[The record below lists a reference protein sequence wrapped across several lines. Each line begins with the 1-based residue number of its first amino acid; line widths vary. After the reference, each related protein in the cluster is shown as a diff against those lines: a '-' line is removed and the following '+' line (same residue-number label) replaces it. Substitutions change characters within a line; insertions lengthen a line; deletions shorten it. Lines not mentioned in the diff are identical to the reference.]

1 MKKIILRTI
10 LLILIILT
18 CLIIFEFSSQNAND
32 SKEVSGKI
40 TEKIVSI
47 FYNVKLDKNR
57 VESIVRKIAHY
68 FIYTL
73 LGIEIMSFVSTFT
86 IKEFDRISFA
96 LIAGMIYAM
105 IDEIHQA
112 FVSGRGALI
121 TDVMLDTLGV
131 ITGIFISLLII
142 KLYKIIKLIK

>member
-18 CLIIFEFSSQNAND
+18 CLIIFEFSGQNAND
-32 SKEVSGKI
+32 SKKVSGKI
-40 TEKIVSI
+40 TEKIVSVY
-47 FYNVKLDKNR
+47 YNVKLDKNR

-68 FIYTL
+68 SIYTL
-73 LGIEIMSFVSTFT
+73 LGIEIMSFISTFT

-112 FVSGRGALI
+112 FVPGRGALI

-142 KLYKIIKLIK
+142 KLYKIIKLIL

>member
-18 CLIIFEFSSQNAND
+18 CLIIFEFSGQNAND
-32 SKEVSGKI
+32 SKKVSGKI

-73 LGIEIMSFVSTFT
+73 LGFEIMLFISTFK
-86 IKEFDRISFA
+86 IKEFDRISFS
-96 LIAGMIYAM
+96 LIGGMIYAM
-105 IDEIHQA
+105 LDEIHQA
-112 FVSGRGALI
+112 FIPGRGALI
-121 TDVMLDTLGV
+121 TDVMLDSLGV
-131 ITGIFISLLII
+131 MTGIFICLLII
-142 KLYKIIKLIK
+142 KLYKSLK

>member
-1 MKKIILRTI
+1 MKRIILRI
-10 LLILIILT
+10 VLLISIILT
-18 CLIIFEFSSQNAND
+18 SLIIFEFSNQNAND

-47 FYNVKLDKNR
+47 FYSVKLDKNR

-68 FIYTL
+68 SIYTL
-73 LGIEIMSFVSTFT
+73 LGIEIMSFISTFT

-112 FVSGRGALI
+112 FIPGRGALI
-121 TDVMLDTLGV
+121 TDVMLDSLGV
-131 ITGIFISLLII
+131 MTGIFICLLII
-142 KLYKIIKLIK
+142 KLYKSLK

>member
-18 CLIIFEFSSQNAND
+18 CLIIFEFSGQNAND
-32 SKEVSGKI
+32 SKKVSGKI

-68 FIYTL
+68 SIYTL
-73 LGIEIMSFVSTFT
+73 LGIEIMSFISTFT

-112 FVSGRGALI
+112 FVPGRGAII
-121 TDVMLDTLGV
+121 TDVMLDSLGV
-131 ITGIFISLLII
+131 MTGIFICLLII
-142 KLYKIIKLIK
+142 KLYKSLK

>member
-18 CLIIFEFSSQNAND
+18 CLIIFEFSGQNAND
-32 SKEVSGKI
+32 SKKVSGKI

-68 FIYTL
+68 SIYTL
-73 LGIEIMSFVSTFT
+73 LGIEIMSFISTFT

-112 FVSGRGALI
+112 FVPGRGALI
-121 TDVMLDTLGV
+121 TDVMLDSLGV
-131 ITGIFISLLII
+131 MTGIFICLLII
-142 KLYKIIKLIK
+142 KLYKSLK

>member
-1 MKKIILRTI
+1 MKKIVLRTI

-18 CLIIFEFSSQNAND
+18 CLIIFEFSGQNAND
-32 SKEVSGKI
+32 SKKVSGKI

-68 FIYTL
+68 SIYTL
-73 LGIEIMSFVSTFT
+73 LGIEIMSFISTFT

-112 FVSGRGALI
+112 FVPGRGAII
-121 TDVMLDTLGV
+121 TDVMLDSLGV
-131 ITGIFISLLII
+131 MTGIFICLLII
-142 KLYKIIKLIK
+142 KLYKSLK

>member
-18 CLIIFEFSSQNAND
+18 CLIIFEFSGQNANG
-32 SKEVSGKI
+32 SKKVSGKI

-68 FIYTL
+68 SIYTL
-73 LGIEIMSFVSTFT
+73 LGIEIMSFISTFT

-112 FVSGRGALI
+112 FVPGRGAII
-121 TDVMLDTLGV
+121 TDVMLDSLGV
-131 ITGIFISLLII
+131 MTGIFICLLII
-142 KLYKIIKLIK
+142 KLYKSLK

>member
-1 MKKIILRTI
+1 MKKIILRI
-10 LLILIILT
+10 VLLISIILT
-18 CLIIFEFSSQNAND
+18 SLIIFEFSNQNAND

-47 FYNVKLDKNR
+47 FYSVKLDKNR

-68 FIYTL
+68 SIYTL
-73 LGIEIMSFVSTFT
+73 LGIEIMSFISTFT

-112 FVSGRGALI
+112 FIPGRGALI
-121 TDVMLDTLGV
+121 TDVMLDSLGV
-131 ITGIFISLLII
+131 MTGIFICLLII
-142 KLYKIIKLIK
+142 KLYKSLK

>member
-1 MKKIILRTI
+1 MKRIILRI
-10 LLILIILT
+10 VLLISIILT
-18 CLIIFEFSSQNAND
+18 SLIIFEFSNQNAND

-68 FIYTL
+68 SIYTL
-73 LGIEIMSFVSTFT
+73 LGIEIMSFISTFT

-112 FVSGRGALI
+112 FVPGRGALI
-121 TDVMLDTLGV
+121 TDVMLDSLGV
-131 ITGIFISLLII
+131 MTGIFICLLII
-142 KLYKIIKLIK
+142 KLYKSLK